1 MSDAQ
6 DVYNSLFPYYAEV
19 CVLTQLRRRGGTPGG
34 WGGHAS
40 LFLNGAA
47 IDADAGF
54 PRLRLV
60 EDEAALADADSGTGV
75 SVNQIFTNVN
85 WVAIPGRAEFF
96 RGGLAPD
103 RTLDHATYDAAVER
117 ASRASWFAGIRIRD
131 PLARRRPTTMS
142 LTEFIVRNSI
152 GTDFALNFARTAYCA
167 RLPMSHAAMSR
178 VIGFLNVVNANA
190 QAHGYTWNAY
200 TNNCS
205 HVTHNALAAAGIWD
219 PKEARG
225 PGWINVLQ
233 DVLSVAK
240 SVTARRMSDLSFPA
254 NSFVRAFEAGNERPI
269 DDPNVAATDHDLV
282 RTVAEGWTSTG
293 PGALIVTYP
302 MQDAARNEI
311 FAAGRDPFLF
321 SLPVFWDKDETFRR
335 LTRQPSAHLT
345 DLKANLVAFR
355 ERYERILA
363 GEPSDDLAPA
373 VGKAPGVGEFRE
385 RLYRLVTDDLRR
397 TNARLDEYERLVAA
411 GSD

>member
-1 MSDAQ
+1 LTAAQ
-6 DVYNSLFPYYAEV
+6 QIYNSLFPYYAEV

-47 IDADAGF
+47 IDSDAGF
-54 PRLRLV
+54 PRLRPV
-60 EDEAALADADSGTGV
+60 EEEAALADADSGTGV

-85 WVAIPGRAEFF
+85 WVAIPGRTEFF

-103 RTLDHATYDAAVER
+103 RTLDQTAYDTVVER
-117 ASRASWFAGIRIRD
+117 ASRAGWFAGIRVRD
-131 PLARRRPTTMS
+131 SLERQRPTTMS
-142 LTEFIVRNSI
+142 PSEFIVRSSI

-167 RLPMSHAAMSR
+167 RLPMTRDAMSR
-178 VIGFLNVVNANA
+178 VIGFLNDVNASA
-190 QAHGYTWNAY
+190 QAHGYTWSAY

-225 PGWINVLQ
+225 PGWENVLR

-240 SVTARRMSDLSFPA
+240 SLTARRMSDLSFPA
-254 NSFVRAFEAGNERPI
+254 NNFVRAYEAGNERPI
-269 DDPNVAATDHDLV
+269 DDPSLAATDHDLV

-302 MQDAARNEI
+302 MHEGERNEL
-311 FAAGRDPFLF
+311 FTAGRDPFLF
-321 SLPVFWDKDETFRR
+321 SVPVFWDKDEKFRR
-335 LTRQPSAHLT
+335 LTRQPSMTLT
-345 DLKANLVAFR
+345 DLKTNLVAFR

-363 GEPSDDLAPA
+363 GEPSDDLTPADGAAP
-373 VGKAPGVGEFRE
+373 VNTFRE
-385 RLYRLVTDDLRR
+385 RLYRLVSDDLRR
-397 TNARLDEYERLVAA
+397 TNARLDEYERLTARP
-411 GSD
+411 GD